1 VKVDLVAT
9 GRQAY
14 QQQDWPGCWAAL
26 TEADRAAPL
35 APADL
40 GLLAISGYLT
50 GHDESAY
57 DALARAYNAYAAAG
71 DQRQA
76 ARSAFY
82 LAFLLQ
88 DTNEPARAS
97 GWVARARALVDQH
110 DLGGAEAGLLGALQ
124 AHELLESGAVADAL
138 ALAERSVSA
147 GRACGDPDVVTLALL
162 TVGHAHVSR
171 GDVVRAVACLDE
183 VMLAVSGDELIPP
196 VAGLAYCS
204 VIAACMRLHDLRR
217 AREWTAALTGWC
229 DAQPGLVPYR
239 GICLVHRAEL
249 MTMSGNWAEAL
260 VEATRASEFLR
271 ASAAAEAFYRL
282 GELQRL
288 RGDFAAAETAY
299 RRANTGG
306 RLPEPGLLRLRLAQ
320 GRADVAAATA
330 RHLLSQIGEGM
341 VRLEV
346 LAACIDAATHVHDLD
361 LARTAT
367 DELERL
373 GAESDEPL
381 LAAFASRA
389 TGQVLLAD
397 GRPRDALPALRR
409 GWQGFQELDLPYEA
423 AQVRTLIGECCRG
436 LGEEDSA
443 QMEFD
448 AARWWFDELGAVPD
462 RDRVAALALGAT
474 RPADGGLTA
483 RELQVLRLVA
493 AGRTNRAVA
502 DELFLSEKTVA
513 RHVSNIFTK
522 LDVPSRSA
530 ATAYAYEHA
539 LL

>member
-1 VKVDLVAT
+1 MKVDLVAT
-9 GRQAY
+9 GREAY

-35 APADL
+35 AAADL
-40 GLLAISGYLT
+40 QLLAISGYLT
-50 GHDESAY
+50 GRDEPAY
-57 DALARAYNAYAAAG
+57 DALARAYNAYVAAG
-71 DQRQA
+71 DPRSA

-82 LAFLLQ
+82 LASLLQ
-88 DTNEPARAS
+88 DTGEPGRAG
-97 GWVARARALVDQH
+97 GWIARARALVDQH
-110 DLGGAEAGLLGALQ
+110 DLGGAEAGLLGAHQ

-138 ALAERSVSA
+138 ALAERSVAA

-171 GDVVRAVACLDE
+171 GDVARAVACLDE

-196 VAGLAYCS
+196 VAGLAYCA

-249 MTMSGNWAEAL
+249 MTLSGNWADAL

-320 GRADVAAATA
+320 GRTDVAAATA
-330 RHLLSQIGEGM
+330 RHLLSQVGEGM

-346 LAACIDAATHVHDLD
+346 LAACIDAASQAHDLD

-367 DELERL
+367 DELKGL
-373 GAESDEPL
+373 ADGSDEPL
-381 LAAFASRA
+381 LGAFASRA
-389 TGQVLLAD
+389 TGQMLLAEC
-397 GRPRDALPALRR
+397 RPADALPALRR
-409 GWQGFQELDLPYEA
+409 GWRAFQELDLPYEA
-423 AQVRTLIGECCRG
+423 AQVRTLIGECCRA

-448 AARWWFDELGAVPD
+448 AARWWFDQLGAVPD
-462 RDRVAALALGAT
+462 RDRVAVLATAAT

-530 ATAYAYEHA
+530 ATAYAYEHG
-539 LL
+539 LV

>member
-1 VKVDLVAT
+1 VKIDLVEA
-9 GRQAY
+9 GRDAYQRQA
-14 QQQDWPGCWAAL
+14 WPDCWAAL
-26 TEADRAAPL
+26 TDADRTAPL

-40 GLLAISGYLT
+40 QLLAISGFLT
-50 GHDESAY
+50 GHDESSY
-57 DALARAYNAYAAAG
+57 EALARAYHAYVAA
-71 DQRQA
+71 DDPRSA
-76 ARSAFY
+76 ARCAFY

-88 DTNEPARAS
+88 DTGERARAG
-97 GWVARARALVDQH
+97 GWVARARALVDRH
-110 DLGGAEAGLLGALQ
+110 DLGGAEAGLLDGLR
-124 AHELLESGAVADAL
+124 AHELLESGAVAEAL
-138 ALAERSVSA
+138 DLAERTVTT
-147 GRACGDPDVVTLALL
+147 GRAFGDPDVVMLALL
-162 TVGHAHVSR
+162 SVGHAHVSR
-171 GDVVRAVACLDE
+171 GEVGSAVACLDE

-217 AREWTAALTGWC
+217 AREWTAALSGWC

-249 MTMSGNWAEAL
+249 MTLSGNWADAL

-282 GELQRL
+282 GELHRL
-288 RGDFAAAETAY
+288 RGDFVAAETAY

-320 GRADVAAATA
+320 GRTDVAAATA
-330 RHLLSQIGEGM
+330 RHLLSQVGEGM
-341 VRLEV
+341 VRIEV
-346 LAACIDAATHVHDLD
+346 LAACIEAAMHGHDLD
-361 LARTAT
+361 LARAAT
-367 DELERL
+367 NELERL
-373 GAESDEPL
+373 AGESDEPL
-381 LAAFASRA
+381 LAAFDDRA
-389 TGQVLLAD
+389 AGQLLLAEQ
-397 GRPRDALPALRR
+397 RPADALPVLRR
-409 GWQGFQELDLPYEA
+409 GWRAFQELDLPYEA
-423 AQVRTLIGECCRG
+423 AQVRTLIGECCRA
-436 LGEEDSA
+436 LGDEDAA
-443 QMEFD
+443 QMELD
-448 AARWWFDELGAVPD
+448 AARWWFDQLGAVPD
-462 RDRVAALALGAT
+462 RDRVAAVAVAT
-474 RPADGGLTA
+474 GRPADGGLTA

-530 ATAYAYEHA
+530 ATAYAYEHG